1 MEPLASGYSL
11 FETHLGWIGI
21 AWTPSGLCH
30 LQLPE
35 SDRCSTEARLLKRG
49 APAVAAAPP
58 AHVQAAID
66 AIIHYAGGEKVEF
79 SALEL
84 DLADSDEFRRAIYRQ
99 ARSLSYGETTT
110 YGALAE
116 AAGHPGMARETGQ
129 AMATNPLPIII
140 PCHRVLAAGGRMG
153 GFSAPGGQATK
164 RRLLEMERARPPS
177 LAGQTAFAF

>member
-1 MEPLASGYSL
+1 MEPLASGYTL
-11 FETHLGWIGI
+11 FETRLGWIGI
-21 AWTPSGLCH
+21 AWTPAGVLH

-35 SDRCSTEARLLKRG
+35 SDRRSTAARLLKRG
-49 APAVAAAPP
+49 SPAIAAEPP
-58 AHVQAAID
+58 ARVQEAIAAIER
-66 AIIHYAGGEKVEF
+66 YAGGEKVDF
-79 SALEL
+79 SAIEL
-84 DLADSDEFRRAIYRQ
+84 DLDGSDEFRRAIYRQ

-116 AAGHPGMARETGQ
+116 SAGHPGMARETGQ
-129 AMATNPLPIII
+129 AMASNPVPIII

-177 LAGQTAFAF
+177 PAGQAAFPF